1 MNVLTL
7 NEETSLLLDIC
18 QQEARVEDVIREAE
32 QQLGE
37 TDLADDIL
45 AMLTLLQEKH
55 IVGVHG

>member
-1 MNVLTL
+1 M
-7 NEETSLLLDIC
+7 LDIC